1 MKNRKGYMK
10 AYLHSNG
17 RLDIRAESGCE
28 AYALRKWC
36 EENNL
41 VPLRKTKNNTHFTG
55 LSKKLFVN
63 VSELSVR
70 EKNRQK
76 KNTQKAPEAGSPA
89 EQMA

>member
-1 MKNRKGYMK
+1 MK

-41 VPLRKTKNNTHFTG
+41 VPLAKTKKNNYFSG
-55 LSKKLFVN
+55 LSKKMFVN
-63 VSELSVR
+63 VSELSVK
-70 EKNRQK
+70 EKNRLN

-89 EQMA
+89 EQMAGT